1 MDFPDSSLNA
11 PEGQEPGDD
20 MDSAESTGT
29 TQADA
34 ASHVPVEPA
43 GPPKEIPVLNSPD
56 SDVMAAPVVQVPAP
70 VSLSPTRPVKPC
82 VFKSMADAGTI
93 DAIVGG
99 YHGAP
104 FDVLGIHPVTLEGG
118 HGLVV
123 RTFQPH
129 ALMVS
134 VVRAGEEYPA
144 QRVHADGVF
153 EAVFPGEDEF
163 FPYTLSISLP
173 DGRRYTAEDPY
184 RFPPVLTDFDL
195 YLFGEGNHFQ
205 LYDKLG
211 AHIIEHEGVRGV
223 SFAVWAP
230 NAERVSVIG
239 EFNEWDG
246 RRHPMRPRGMT
257 GLWEIFLPGLAQ
269 GDLYKFEIKTG
280 YKGYMAVKA
289 DPYGFFAEMRP
300 KTASIV
306 WDVDGYEWNDAEWMA
321 DRRKRQALDAPISVY
336 EVHLGSWRTAPDPE
350 WDHRWLT
357 YRELAETLIPYVK
370 EMGYTH
376 IGLLPVTEHPFDG
389 SWGYQTVGY
398 YAPTSRHGTPDDF
411 KYFMDTA
418 HQAGIGVILD
428 WVPAHFPKDGHGLSF
443 FDGTSLY
450 EHSDPRQGEH
460 QDWGTLIYNYG
471 RNEVRAFLL
480 SNALFWLDK
489 YHFDGLR
496 VDAVASMLYLDYS
509 RKEGEWIPN
518 KYGGRENLEA
528 VAFLKRFNELVHEH
542 HPDVL
547 TFAEESTAWPM
558 VSRPVYVGGLGF
570 DMKWNMGW
578 MHDILDY
585 MQKEP
590 VHRKYHHHHLT
601 FSMIYAFTENFI
613 LPFSHDEVVHGKG
626 SMLSK
631 MPGDYWQK
639 FANLRALYGFM
650 YAHPGKKLLFMGG
663 EIGQWNEWD
672 YARELDWMLLDYESH
687 RSLQQYVKDLNRL
700 YSSMPALHEV
710 DFSWEGFEWIDFH
723 DVDHSIVSFI
733 RRARDPSDF
742 IVVAANF
749 TPVPREG
756 YVLGVPEPGFYREL
770 INSDASCYGGSGV
783 GNYHGVPS
791 ESRPA
796 QGRPHSL
803 MLTLPPLGVILL
815 KREDS
820 ELSAL
825 YDLNRQGGE
834 GTREAV

>member
-1 MDFPDSSLNA
+1 
-11 PEGQEPGDD
+11 
-20 MDSAESTGT
+20 
-29 TQADA
+29 
-34 ASHVPVEPA
+34 
-43 GPPKEIPVLNSPD
+43 
-56 SDVMAAPVVQVPAP
+56 
-70 VSLSPTRPVKPC
+70 
-82 VFKSMADAGTI
+82 
-93 DAIVGG
+93 
-99 YHGAP
+99 
-104 FDVLGIHPVTLEGG
+104 
-118 HGLVV
+118 
-123 RTFQPH
+123 
-129 ALMVS
+129 
-134 VVRAGEEYPA
+134 
-144 QRVHADGVF
+144 
-153 EAVFPGEDEF
+153 
-163 FPYTLSISLP
+163 
-173 DGRRYTAEDPY
+173 
-184 RFPPVLTDFDL
+184 
-195 YLFGEGNHFQ
+195 
-205 LYDKLG
+205 
-211 AHIIEHEGVRGV
+211 
-223 SFAVWAP
+223 
-230 NAERVSVIG
+230 
-239 EFNEWDG
+239 
-246 RRHPMRPRGMT
+246 
-257 GLWEIFLPGLAQ
+257 
-269 GDLYKFEIKTG
+269 
-280 YKGYMAVKA
+280 
-289 DPYGFFAEMRP
+289 
-300 KTASIV
+300 
-306 WDVDGYEWNDAEWMA
+306 
-321 DRRKRQALDAPISVY
+321 
-336 EVHLGSWRTAPDPE
+336 
-350 WDHRWLT
+350 
-357 YRELAETLIPYVK
+357 
-370 EMGYTH
+370 
-376 IGLLPVTEHPFDG
+376 
-389 SWGYQTVGY
+389 
-398 YAPTSRHGTPDDF
+398 
-411 KYFMDTA
+411 
-418 HQAGIGVILD
+418 
-428 WVPAHFPKDGHGLSF
+428 
-443 FDGTSLY
+443 DGTSLY

-489 YHFDGLR
+489 YHIDGLR

-547 TFAEESTAWPM
+547 TFAEESTAWPL

-756 YVLGVPEPGFYREL
+756 YVIGVPEPGFYREL

-825 YDLNRQGGE
+825 HDLNRQGGE